1 MPNKIIP
8 TNIFRAYDI
17 RGKADLLVDISET
30 IGKAVGSYF
39 IQQGG
44 KKLVV
49 GRDNRKSSTS
59 IKEGFVRG
67 LMSSGCEVID
77 IGLSSSPL
85 LYFTV
90 IEWKM
95 DGGINITGSHLPP
108 TENGFK
114 IVGKEAYPIATMEI
128 EKIRDIV
135 LNNDFAIGTGK
146 YSKGNS
152 LDSYLEDIKR
162 PIRLKRPIKIVI
174 DCGNG
179 ITGLFAPIV
188 FKIQVAR

>member
-1 MPNKIIP
+1 
-8 TNIFRAYDI
+8 
-17 RGKADLLVDISET
+17 
-30 IGKAVGSYF
+30 
-39 IQQGG
+39 
-44 KKLVV
+44 
-49 GRDNRKSSTS
+49 
-59 IKEGFVRG
+59 
-67 LMSSGCEVID
+67 MSSGCEVID
-77 IGLSSSPL
+77 IGLNSSPL

-152 LDSYLEDIKR
+152 LDSYLEHVKR

-188 FKIQVAR
+188 FKNLGCEVVELFCELDDDFPNHLPDPEKAENVIDIKRKVLEITSRYWISI